1 MSAPPSAGPGHTGA
15 HPYGTDSDYSA
26 HYDGFMFYASTANPH
41 HLAPTS
47 LDVGGYGHGDLGRVR
62 HRQPQL
68 RRLVVQPVGLG
79 IHNGTLSASHFP
91 AVSYLKA
98 PVYETGHPATSD
110 PIDEQNWLVN
120 EVNSIEQL
128 PTWNSTA
135 IFVTYDDS
143 DGWYDHVYSGVTNPS
158 KTTADTLTGTGA
170 CGTVP
175 PGRRPSP
182 CTTSKAVAASALASR
197 SSSSR
202 PGPSRTT

>member
-1 MSAPPSAGPGHTGA
+1 MPTPTE
-15 HPYGTDSDYSA
+15 YDSDYSA

-47 LDVGGYGHGDLGRVR
+47 LNVVGTDTATPGEFDTANHNYDVSWFN
-62 HRQPQL
+62 QL
-68 RRLVVQPVGLG
+68 VSS
-79 IHNGTLSASHFP
+79 IHDGTLPASHLP

-110 PIDEQNWLVN
+110 PIDEQTWLVN
-120 EVNSIEQL
+120 EINSIEQL

-158 KTTADTLTGTGA
+158 EGH
-170 CGTVP
+170 
-175 PGRRPSP
+175 RRHPHRARAFAGPSRPAKPPSP
-182 CTTSKAVAASALASR
+182 CTTSRADADTAPAFR

-202 PGPSRTT
+202 RGPSRTT